1 MKDTFTQINDKWWGI
16 GLDPYELLI
25 LARVASWIREGKE
38 YFESKERVAKE
49 IGAALMTTKNKF
61 KSLEDRNILVRDGKH
76 KRMVKYKINQTE
88 LDKLIRNKDKYT
100 RCTNNERL
108 VHQVSNISTPDVL
121 YNTNKTSSNKTSF
134 REEETLLESSSSKT
148 PKGPNLKQ
156 MEAFVYELNK
166 EQ

>member
-25 LARVASWIREGKE
+25 LARVTSWIRNGKE

-61 KSLEDRNILVRDGKH
+61 KSLEDKNILVRDGKH
-76 KRMVKYKINQTE
+76 KRMVKYKVNQFE
-88 LDKLIRNKDKYT
+88 LDQLIRNKEKYT
-100 RCTNNERL
+100 RCTNKERK
-108 VHQVSNISTPDVL
+108 VHEVSQYSTPDVL

-134 REEETLLESSSSKT
+134 REEEALFERSSSKT
-148 PKGPNLKQ
+148 QTGPNLKQ
-156 MEAFVYELNK
+156 MQAFVYELNK